1 MSESGKAVF
10 LSYASQD
17 AGAARRISEALR
29 AAGVEVWFD
38 QSELR
43 GGDAWDA
50 NIRRQIRECT
60 LFVALISAQT
70 QSRREGYFRREWKL
84 AADRT
89 QDMAEGTPF
98 LLPVAVDGTR
108 EQAAL
113 VPESFLHVQW
123 TWLPAAGDVP
133 PAFVQRVSRLLGGG
147 DAPAPAAVPVRA
159 PAAAG
164 SAPPV
169 ASAAGTPSI
178 AVLPFVNLSPDAEN
192 EYFADGLA
200 EELLNVLAKIRGLR
214 VAARTSSFSF
224 KGQTVDIP
232 TIAGKLNVA
241 TVLEGSVRKAGNR
254 VRITAQLINAAD
266 GYHLWS
272 ETYNREL
279 EDIFAVQDDI
289 AQSVVKELQAKLL
302 GAAGERSAQTAV
314 ETASRG
320 RTTNAEAHRLALQ
333 GRFFFQRHTIR
344 DMAAAIS
351 YFEQAVALDPQFAL
365 GWSGLA
371 HAIYWQT
378 AFGISED
385 TGAFAAGFA
394 RAETAVSRALAL
406 EPELPEGL
414 LVLSYIIACRTRNL
428 AGSAQA
434 IRRALALAPGDAT
447 IVAAAVVLVLVNG
460 YFDEAQALARRS
472 LELDPLNEAGH
483 AGLARSYFHSGRLVE
498 AEAQLRKAI
507 ELNPQA
513 RGRHL
518 QLSLTLLRQGRVA
531 DAEAAAAQ
539 EPEKVFRILALGIV
553 HWTQGRRAEAD
564 ALLAE
569 LMHEF
574 GVSAA
579 YQVAE
584 LHGHRGEIEAAFT
597 WLERAFEIYDPG
609 IYWTKIDD
617 LFAPLHADPRWPAY
631 LRKLGFPD

>member
-1 MSESGKAVF
+1 MSEPGKAVF

-17 AGAARRISEALR
+17 AEAARRICEALR

-38 QSELR
+38 RSELR
-43 GGDAWDA
+43 GGDAWDS
-50 NIRRQIRECT
+50 NIRRQIRECA
-60 LFVALISAQT
+60 LFVPLISGRT
-70 QSRREGYFRREWKL
+70 QARREGYFRREWKL

-98 LLPVAVDGTR
+98 LLPVVVDDTR

-113 VPESFLHVQW
+113 VPESFLRVQW

-133 PAFVQRVSRLLGGG
+133 PAWVQRVSRLLAGH
-147 DAPAPAAVPVRA
+147 DAPTPAVAPGR
-159 PAAAG
+159 AAAPSG
-164 SAPPV
+164 STPPT
-169 ASAAGTPSI
+169 AAGTPSI
-178 AVLPFVNLSPDAEN
+178 AVLPFVNLSRDAEN

-224 KGQTVDIP
+224 KGQTADIP
-232 TIAGKLNVA
+232 TIAGKLNVGA
-241 TVLEGSVRKAGNR
+241 VLEGSVRKAGNR
-254 VRITAQLINAAD
+254 VRITAQLVNAAD

-279 EDIFAVQDDI
+279 DDIFAVQDDI
-289 AQSVVKELQAKLL
+289 AQAVVKELHAQLL
-302 GAAGERSAQTAV
+302 GGERSAQTAV
-314 ETASRG
+314 EAANRG
-320 RTTNAEAHRLALQ
+320 RTTNSEAHRLALQ
-333 GRFFFQRHTIR
+333 GRFFFQRHTDR
-344 DMAAAIS
+344 DMVAAIS
-351 YFEQAVALDPQFAL
+351 YYEQAVALDPGFAL

-378 AFGISED
+378 AFGVSEEVS
-385 TGAFAAGFA
+385 AFAAGFA
-394 RAETAVSRALAL
+394 RAETAVNRALVL

-447 IVAAAVVLVLVNG
+447 IVSAAVLLVLCNG
-460 YFDEAQALARRS
+460 HFDEALALARRS

-483 AGLARSYFHSGRLVE
+483 AGVGRTLFASGRPIE
-498 AEAQLRKAI
+498 AEAALRQAI

-518 QLSLTLLRQGRVA
+518 QLSLALLQQGRVA
-531 DAEAAAAQ
+531 DADAVAAQ
-539 EPEKVFRILALGIV
+539 EAQKVFRLLALGIV
-553 HWTQGRRAEAD
+553 RWTQGRRAEAD

-569 LMHEF
+569 LTQQF

-584 LHGHRGEIEAAFT
+584 LHGHRGEVDAAFT
-597 WLERAFEIYDPG
+597 WLERAFEVYDPG
-609 IYWTKIDD
+609 IYWTKIDG

-631 LRKLGFPD
+631 LRKLGFPG